1 MGLGWRTGY
10 LWPQGQRGLES
21 TWALIGG
28 IIAQA
33 GFWLATWAGL
43 PLAGRVP
50 REPCGWLVG
59 GPLNPGVGMMLLMP
73 CSLILSLGLLTDFLA
88 GGHLQLA
95 GGVALVEYFYPG
107 DELMAR

>member
-10 LWPQGQRGLES
+10 LWPQGQNGLES

-28 IIAQA
+28 IIPQA
-33 GFWLATWAGL
+33 GHWLAAWAGL

-50 REPCGWLVG
+50 REPCDWLMG
-59 GPLNPGVGMMLLMP
+59 DPLDPGVGMMLLVP
-73 CSLILSLGLLTDFLA
+73 CPLILFLLTHF
-88 GGHLQLA
+88 LA

-107 DELMAR
+107 DKLMAR